1 MFTLKNETGI
11 AKILSIG
18 LTILLLTG
26 ALGSL
31 VMGARSR
38 GNALEDTVTQA
49 RAIADGSLSLVFH
62 PEDLDAVSSDVRAD
76 MLTDQIGAVVIDP
89 SDFDTVTLWSPNAE
103 ILYATEEGRIGNRL
117 DGERDRIRA
126 AVRGNPQ
133 TRVEGGIVSVMLPLQ
148 FESGVGGPAAVE
160 LTTSDE
166 PVAAAGGPWRAMALF
181 SGVALIFVIGL
192 LVWVLRHPSDRV
204 ARVPLMQRV
213 STVPVHLPAA
223 GVPRPISV
231 PAPGMKEEG
240 DARRKA
246 EDRAR
251 AAEERLGVMQDQY
264 RKTLDELQGAQNKLR
279 DATGARPDP
288 GLEERAMHAE
298 QRAAMLEDHARSTE
312 ERARA
317 LEDRSRELEER
328 ARLFER
334 QSQTAKAELDG
345 LTRSLSER
353 PASHEGDSDDR
364 LIVAE
369 QETIGLRAELEG
381 TQTQLSML
389 HREMEDLRPRAEHA
403 RELQA
408 ELDAIHSD
416 TRQAHQTTASSQ
428 AELSVKSRELDD
440 LRAEIRALRAEE
452 QRAAMLQDELRS
464 SRAELESL
472 SASHRAELVEREAD
486 FESKVRAAREEFQEE
501 LARIEARHDE
511 DRTKNDASIDHR
523 IASAED
529 SVQQRIDDVQRELAE
544 RTRRFHNAEN
554 EIAKAQ
560 AEAAHLSGELN
571 VARAELEATV
581 AQLDTESQTLSE
593 ATERAARAEKRAL
606 ELGSLSGR
614 MTADLESAAQ
624 ENAELNR
631 RLQEIES
638 RRQLELADTEGRADI
653 DEILRVTQERL
664 AGQTEKLITA
674 EERVHGLERQ
684 VEAAALKLEETE
696 SELRQQQMAA
706 AMRHIRGEDADHS
719 AGSELSDAGTLSAG
733 TPIEDRRATSPFLTE
748 LSVDARKSLTRI
760 LGITAILKHKKD
772 GKEQAQLVRQLTAYT
787 RRLDHIV
794 SDLADADRLVHGE
807 IVLTVR
813 RTDLE
818 TLVKRVAEESG
829 VDADHELQIET
840 ERVVV
845 AIDQLRTE
853 QILAGL
859 LRASGDRTP
868 AKKVITVRLT
878 AADGGAVIAVEDPE
892 PSSDAS
898 MSPVVARFAEVQGGW
913 ARVESRE
920 NGGSSFQVYLPD
932 GAGTGAER
940 PARPSR
946 TRSADAQGPAGE
958 LHIVVDGVESSSSA
972 DGSALVEQLH
982 RLSTAED

>member
-1 MFTLKNETGI
+1 
-11 AKILSIG
+11 
-18 LTILLLTG
+18 
-26 ALGSL
+26 
-31 VMGARSR
+31 
-38 GNALEDTVTQA
+38 
-49 RAIADGSLSLVFH
+49 
-62 PEDLDAVSSDVRAD
+62 
-76 MLTDQIGAVVIDP
+76 
-89 SDFDTVTLWSPNAE
+89 
-103 ILYATEEGRIGNRL
+103 
-117 DGERDRIRA
+117 
-126 AVRGNPQ
+126 
-133 TRVEGGIVSVMLPLQ
+133 
-148 FESGVGGPAAVE
+148 
-160 LTTSDE
+160 
-166 PVAAAGGPWRAMALF
+166 
-181 SGVALIFVIGL
+181 
-192 LVWVLRHPSDRV
+192 
-204 ARVPLMQRV
+204 
-213 STVPVHLPAA
+213 
-223 GVPRPISV
+223 
-231 PAPGMKEEG
+231 MKEEG

-251 AAEERLGVMQDQY
+251 AAEERLRVMQDQY

-298 QRAAMLEDHARSTE
+298 QRAAVLEDHARSAE

-353 PASHEGDSDDR
+353 PASDEGDSDDR

-501 LARIEARHDE
+501 LVRIEARHDE

-554 EIAKAQ
+554 EIAMAQ

-719 AGSELSDAGTLSAG
+719 AGSELGERRNDERGDPDRGPSRHIAVPHGALCRCQEIAHADPGHHGHPQTQEGRQGTGAA
-733 TPIEDRRATSPFLTE
+733 RATAHRVHAPPRPHRLRSRRGTGKEVVARHVHYHSKRRNRPFVPVNCGAIPAELLESELFGHEKGAFTGAITMRQGRFELAEGGTIFLDEIGDMSLTMQVKLNRVLQDRTFE
-748 LSVDARKSLTRI
+748 RVGSNKSLTADVRI
-760 LGITAILKHKKD
+760 VAATHVNLEDAIAR
-772 GKEQAQLVRQLTAYT
+772 GAFRE
-787 RRLDHIV
+787 
-794 SDLADADRLVHGE
+794 DLYYRMNVFP
-807 IVLTVR
+807 
-813 RTDLE
+813 
-818 TLVKRVAEESG
+818 
-829 VDADHELQIET
+829 IEMPPCANGP
-840 ERVVV
+840 R
-845 AIDQLRTE
+845 IC
-853 QILAGL
+853 
-859 LRASGDRTP
+859 P
-868 AKKVITVRLT
+868 C
-878 AADGGAVIAVEDPE
+878 
-892 PSSDAS
+892 SSTS
-898 MSPVVARFAEVQGGW
+898 
-913 ARVESRE
+913 
-920 NGGSSFQVYLPD
+920 
-932 GAGTGAER
+932 
-940 PARPSR
+940 
-946 TRSADAQGPAGE
+946 
-958 LHIVVDGVESSSSA
+958 
-972 DGSALVEQLH
+972 
-982 RLSTAED
+982 

>member
-1 MFTLKNETGI
+1 MMKNETGI
-11 AKILSIG
+11 AKIASIG

-26 ALGSL
+26 VLGSL

-38 GNALEDTVTQA
+38 SAALEDTVTQA
-49 RAIADGSLSLVFH
+49 RAIADGSLSLVFR
-62 PEDLDAVSSDVRAD
+62 PEDLDAVASAERAD
-76 MLTDQIGAVVIDP
+76 ALTDQIGMVVIDP
-89 SDFDTVTLWSPNAE
+89 SNFETVTLWSPNAE

-133 TRVEGGIVSVMLPLQ
+133 TWVADGIVSVMLPLH
-148 FESGVGGPAAVE
+148 FESGVGGPASVE

-192 LVWVLRHPSDRV
+192 LVWVLRHPNTAV
-204 ARVPLMQRV
+204 APAGVTRRV
-213 STVPVHLPAA
+213 SSVPIHLPAA
-223 GVPRPISV
+223 NASRPISV

-264 RKTLDELQGAQNKLR
+264 RKTLDELQTAQNKLR
-279 DATGARPDP
+279 DSTAARPDE

-298 QRAAMLEDHARSTE
+298 QRASMLEDHARSAE

-334 QSQTAKAELDG
+334 QSQTTQAELDG

-353 PASHEGDSDDR
+353 PTSGEGDSDDR
-364 LIVAE
+364 LIAAE
-369 QETIGLRAELEG
+369 QETIGIRAELEG

-389 HREMEDLRPRAEHA
+389 RREMNDLRPRAERA

-408 ELDAIHSD
+408 ELDEIHSD
-416 TRQAHQTTASSQ
+416 ARQAQQTTASSQ
-428 AELSVKSRELDD
+428 AELSIKSRELDD
-440 LRAEIRALRAEE
+440 LRSEIRALRAEE
-452 QRAAMLQDELRS
+452 QRAAMLEDELRS
-464 SRAELESL
+464 TKAELESL

-486 FESKVRAAREEFQEE
+486 LETKVRAAREEFQED
-501 LARIEARHDE
+501 LARVEARHLE
-511 DRTKNDASIDHR
+511 ERAKNDASTGHR

-529 SVQQRIDDVQRELAE
+529 SVQQRIDDMQRELVE
-544 RTRRFHNAEN
+544 RTRRFENAEN
-554 EIAKAQ
+554 EIAMAQ
-560 AEAAHLSGELN
+560 AEAAHLSVELN

-581 AQLDTESQTLSE
+581 AQLDTESQALGET
-593 ATERAARAEKRAL
+593 TERSTRAEHRAR
-606 ELGSLSGR
+606 ELGALSAR
-614 MTADLESAAQ
+614 MTADLESATQ

-684 VEAAALKLEETE
+684 METAALKLEETE
-696 SELRQQQMAA
+696 SELRQQQMAV
-706 AMRHIRGEDADHS
+706 AMRQIRGEDSEHA
-719 AGSELSDAGTLSAG
+719 AGSPESTGTGSRVGEA
-733 TPIEDRRATSPFLTE
+733 PIEDRRATSPFLKE
-748 LSVDARKSLTRI
+748 LSLDARKSLTRI
-760 LGITAILKHKKD
+760 LGITQILKHKKD

-794 SDLADADRLVHGE
+794 ADLADADRLVHGE
-807 IVLTVR
+807 IDLTIR

-818 TLVKRVAEESG
+818 ALVTRVAEESG
-829 VDADHELQIET
+829 VDADHELKIET

-859 LRASGDRTP
+859 LRASGDRTA
-868 AKKVITVRLT
+868 AKKTITVRLT
-878 AADGGAVIAVEDPE
+878 AADAGAVIAVEDPE

-898 MSPVVARFAEVQGGW
+898 LSPVVARFAEVQGGW
-913 ARVESRE
+913 ARVESRD
-920 NGGSSFQVYLPD
+920 NGGSSFKVYLPD
-932 GAGTGAER
+932 GAGAEQ

-946 TRSADAQGPAGE
+946 TRSEDTSGPAGE
-958 LHIVVDGVESSSSA
+958 LHILVGGVESSSEA
-972 DGSALVEQLH
+972 DGSALVEQLQ
-982 RLSTAED
+982 RLSSAED